1 MRLSRGDK
9 SRRYIGGKFRI
20 AALPLIAIFAN
31 LSLPTQAALPEIG
44 TIRMLPRVAE
54 DAKIGRW
61 WSVSRA
67 PWAGAGADEAN
78 PDSAVERAFA
88 AVAPSRLAGHAPMD
102 TGPARDRTADAA
114 AIAYTPFE
122 AKKVVWSPVPFYA
135 VPPVGKGDY
144 AWMRK
149 PLPASIFSAEE
160 QTCLATAIYFEAR
173 GESRKGQAAV
183 AQVILNR
190 VRNPAFPNTACGVVY
205 QNASQRNRCQFS
217 FACDGV
223 KDRIRAR
230 NAWNR
235 ARKIAMEVTE
245 GAMFVPEVGSATHY
259 FASYVRPY
267 WANSMIK
274 MASIGTHQFF
284 RARGGGWK

>member
-1 MRLSRGDK
+1 MRLSRGDN
-9 SRRYIGGKFRI
+9 SRRRFGRGFRI
-20 AALPLIAIFAN
+20 AVLPLMAIFTN

-44 TIRMLPRVAE
+44 TIRTLPRVDEAS
-54 DAKIGRW
+54 KIGRW

-67 PWAGAGADEAN
+67 PWQGAGADEAN
-78 PDSAVERAFA
+78 PDLAVQRAFA
-88 AVAPSRLAGHAPMD
+88 AVAPARLAGSAPMD
-102 TGPARDRTADAA
+102 AGPVTDGEADIY

-122 AKKVVWSPVPFYA
+122 AKKLVFSPLAFYA
-135 VPPVGKGDY
+135 VPPAGKGDH

-149 PLPASIFSAEE
+149 PLSSQVFSAEE

-173 GESRKGQAAV
+173 GESSKGQAAV

-205 QNASQRNRCQFS
+205 QNAEQRNRCQFS

-230 NAWNR
+230 GAWIR
-235 ARKIAMEVTE
+235 AKKIAMEVTQGE
-245 GAMFVPEVGSATHY
+245 MFVPEVGSATHY
-259 FASYVRPY
+259 FASYVQPR
-267 WANSMIK
+267 WANSMVK

-284 RARGGGWK
+284 RTHGGGWK